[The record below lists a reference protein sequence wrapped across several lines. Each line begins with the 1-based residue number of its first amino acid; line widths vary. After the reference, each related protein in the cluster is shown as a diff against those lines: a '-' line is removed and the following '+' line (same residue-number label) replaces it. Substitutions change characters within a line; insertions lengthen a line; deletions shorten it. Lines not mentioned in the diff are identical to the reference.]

1 MVRTNIKQI
10 KYKHNMQQ
18 RCFFSKNH
26 IFQKIGK
33 NGLGKLFSENE
44 KRTILK
50 MSNFKKN
57 LLIIDP
63 HFFSMYNIKFM
74 QLKSII
80 SLCNNNRII
89 MWILFVGNYI

>member
-18 RCFFSKNH
+18 RCIFSKIH

-50 MSNFKKN
+50 CPISKKT
-57 LLIIDP
+57 
-63 HFFSMYNIKFM
+63 Y
-74 QLKSII
+74 
-80 SLCNNNRII
+80 
-89 MWILFVGNYI
+89 